1 MDTILQL
8 QQNYKRSTLIRYGFA
23 ALAGAAFLRGA
34 YLLLNEGL
42 ANR

>member
-8 QQNYKRSTLIRYGFA
+8 QQNYRRSTLIRYGVA

-34 YLLLNEGL
+34 YLIVK
-42 ANR
+42 